1 MREISVVDAVDLR
14 ARRRQDLRRGL
25 ATLTAMLPPDLHS
38 LVTSVEVANASG
50 SLPPSL
56 RLRTRG
62 D

>member
-1 MREISVVDAVDLR
+1 MLPADLR
-14 ARRRQDLRRGL
+14 
-25 ATLTAMLPPDLHS
+25 S

-56 RLRTRG
+56 RLRPSS